1 MDLCATYGALVNELN
16 VFGSLV
22 NRNGGNPLILQN
34 AKQELFAQ
42 MVAKGVSQTEAAK
55 TAGYSEKTACEQG
68 SRLAR
73 NVQIKARIEELRHR
87 GAEQAVAAIAID
99 RAWVIQKLVGIAETC
114 TSKHHYAP
122 QAANKSLELLGKDL
136 GLFRDYVP
144 LEVFNLMMSQMGAA
158 VARYIS
164 DDETLLKIATEWE
177 KITVGK
183 VKPTDASGM
192 ESGPVM

>member
-1 MDLCATYGALVNELN
+1 
-16 VFGSLV
+16 VFGSFV
-22 NRNGGNPLILQN
+22 NCKEGNPLILQN
-34 AKQELFAQ
+34 AKQALFAQ
-42 MVAKGVSQTEAAK
+42 IVAKGVSQTEAAK

-73 NVQIKARIEELRHR
+73 NVHIKARIEELRQR
-87 GAEQAVAAIAID
+87 SAEQAVVAIAID
-99 RAWVIQKLVGIAETC
+99 NAWVIQKLVGIVEKC
-114 TSKHHYAP
+114 TSKDHYAP

-136 GLFRDYVP
+136 GMFRDYVP

-164 DDETLLKIATEWE
+164 DDETLLKIAADWE

-183 VKPTDASGM
+183 VKPADASGVNP
-192 ESGPVM
+192 GPVM